1 MLILGTPRRSPKA
14 LALLEGAVS
23 PVSCVESKQSLLQHS
38 TVTWTSSAPAATTLH
53 PAYLEALMCSM
64 DTSLMLTVV
73 SRVKCLSERMYAYIF
88 LFFFLICISV
98 ISEKGRKSIRLRI
111 KIPSK
116 RASCNTESCLSKP
129 LEGLERFNL
138 WVLLFLDILK
148 HPQQA
153 GAQVCTQFFAL
164 PPQAQ
169 LEHTVPNCK
178 RGNSKGLQIDPF
190 SCPKC
195 SGLVLDKLSWQ
206 PMFGCF
212 TSKN

>member
-1 MLILGTPRRSPKA
+1 MLVLGTPRRSPKA
-14 LALLEGAVS
+14 LGLLGGAVS

-53 PAYLEALMCSM
+53 PAYLEALMCSV

-73 SRVKCLSERMYAYIF
+73 STVKCLSKCMYACI
-88 LFFFLICISV
+88 FFFLICISI
-98 ISEKGRKSIRLRI
+98 ISEKGRKSIRLCI

-116 RASCNTESCLSKP
+116 RASCNTDSCLSKP
-129 LEGLERFNL
+129 LESLKRFNL

-153 GAQVCTQFFAL
+153 GAQVCTQFFTL
-164 PPQAQ
+164 PAQAQ

-195 SGLVLDKLSWQ
+195 SGLVLHKLSWQ
-206 PMFGCF
+206 SMFGCF